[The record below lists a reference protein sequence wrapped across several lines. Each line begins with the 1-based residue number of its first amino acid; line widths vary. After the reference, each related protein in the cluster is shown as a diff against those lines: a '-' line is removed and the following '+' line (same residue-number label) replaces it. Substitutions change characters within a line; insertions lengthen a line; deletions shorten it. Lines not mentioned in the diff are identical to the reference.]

1 MKSLRAKVILYI
13 LGLFLI
19 GTLVLAYANY
29 LVAERVA
36 TDVIHSLTEQ
46 LAVNLAHATENN
58 LLRYQDL
65 VEAMAQMPE
74 TLEMDSETDWEVL
87 EAYLQR
93 EEGRIREFEMIFLAD
108 ANGEYINTKSQRG
121 NIADQ
126 DYFQAVMTGKTVIT
140 EPLINPV
147 TGKEVVV
154 VAAPIKDGEGKVS
167 GLLGA
172 TITLEELTN
181 IISQTELG
189 ENGYA
194 FALASDGT
202 VVAHRNRDLLLRH
215 NYIRDSKPQ
224 VDTESGGDVD
234 AVSEATVDAVTS
246 ATQAIGLEVVSGEVG
261 HSEYRREGIDYLVGY
276 APVPL
281 TKWGVATVLPREEIL
296 VPLADLRENSIRY
309 TTIFVLLGAAVGF
322 FLASQIVKPIKALTA
337 AAQKITQG
345 DLTQQVAVASRD
357 EVGILAASFNNMIQE
372 LKALITSIRK
382 GSETLTQSA
391 REIRMAS
398 EETATSAEDV
408 AAAINEMA
416 LGATRQAEDAQ
427 ESAQKL
433 EEMLRALE
441 KVAAHSQ
448 EAADGVSKTMTVIEH
463 GVTVVKN
470 QNETMDANERA
481 IEMVAAEVEN
491 LAAKAGEIG
500 TIIEVINA
508 ISEQTNLLALNAA
521 IEAARAGEFGRG
533 FAVVADEVRKLAEQ
547 SGQATGEIARIIEE
561 IRSGVEGTH
570 AQMRVALETVHR
582 QKEATEETE
591 QSFNE
596 IQQTVLFCKNL
607 VEDIAAATI
616 QLKTAANTVSKAVMQ
631 IANIAE
637 ESAAST
643 EEIAAATEEQSATVQ
658 EFTAAA
664 QNLSSLAEE
673 LEQEVARFIT

>member
-296 VPLADLRENSIRY
+296 VPWP
-309 TTIFVLLGAAVGF
+309 T
-322 FLASQIVKPIKALTA
+322 
-337 AAQKITQG
+337 
-345 DLTQQVAVASRD
+345 
-357 EVGILAASFNNMIQE
+357 
-372 LKALITSIRK
+372 
-382 GSETLTQSA
+382 
-391 REIRMAS
+391 
-398 EETATSAEDV
+398 
-408 AAAINEMA
+408 
-416 LGATRQAEDAQ
+416 
-427 ESAQKL
+427 
-433 EEMLRALE
+433 
-441 KVAAHSQ
+441 
-448 EAADGVSKTMTVIEH
+448 
-463 GVTVVKN
+463 
-470 QNETMDANERA
+470 
-481 IEMVAAEVEN
+481 
-491 LAAKAGEIG
+491 
-500 TIIEVINA
+500 
-508 ISEQTNLLALNAA
+508 
-521 IEAARAGEFGRG
+521 
-533 FAVVADEVRKLAEQ
+533 
-547 SGQATGEIARIIEE
+547 
-561 IRSGVEGTH
+561 
-570 AQMRVALETVHR
+570 
-582 QKEATEETE
+582 
-591 QSFNE
+591 
-596 IQQTVLFCKNL
+596 
-607 VEDIAAATI
+607 
-616 QLKTAANTVSKAVMQ
+616 
-631 IANIAE
+631 
-637 ESAAST
+637 
-643 EEIAAATEEQSATVQ
+643 
-658 EFTAAA
+658 
-664 QNLSSLAEE
+664 
-673 LEQEVARFIT
+673 

>member
-215 NYIRDSKPQ
+215 NYIRDTKPQ

-261 HSEYRREGIDYLVGY
+261 HSEYKREGIDYLVGY

-296 VPLADLRENSIRY
+296 VPLADLRESSFRY
-309 TTIFVLLGAAVGF
+309 TAIFVVLGAAVGL
-322 FLASQIVKPIKALTA
+322 FLASAIVKPIKALTA

-345 DLTQQVAVASRD
+345 DLTQQVAVRARD

-398 EETATSAEDV
+398 EETAKSAEDV

-416 LGATRQAEDAQ
+416 VGATRQAEDAQ

-433 EEMLRALE
+433 EEMLKALE

-448 EAADGVSKTMTVIEH
+448 EAAEGVNKTMTVIDR
-463 GVTVVKN
+463 GVAVVKH
-470 QNETMDANERA
+470 QNVTMDANEKA
-481 IEMVAAEVEN
+481 IEKVAQEVEN
-491 LAAKAGEIG
+491 LAARAGEIG

-508 ISEQTNLLALNAA
+508 IAEQTNLLALNAA

-673 LEQEVARFIT
+673 LEQEVARFKT

>member
-1 MKSLRAKVILYI
+1 
-13 LGLFLI
+13 
-19 GTLVLAYANY
+19 
-29 LVAERVA
+29 
-36 TDVIHSLTEQ
+36 
-46 LAVNLAHATENN
+46 
-58 LLRYQDL
+58 
-65 VEAMAQMPE
+65 
-74 TLEMDSETDWEVL
+74 
-87 EAYLQR
+87 
-93 EEGRIREFEMIFLAD
+93 
-108 ANGEYINTKSQRG
+108 
-121 NIADQ
+121 
-126 DYFQAVMTGKTVIT
+126 
-140 EPLINPV
+140 
-147 TGKEVVV
+147 
-154 VAAPIKDGEGKVS
+154 
-167 GLLGA
+167 
-172 TITLEELTN
+172 
-181 IISQTELG
+181 
-189 ENGYA
+189 
-194 FALASDGT
+194 
-202 VVAHRNRDLLLRH
+202 
-215 NYIRDSKPQ
+215 PQ

-398 EETATSAEDV
+398 EETAKSAEDV

-416 LGATRQAEDAQ
+416 VGATRQAEDAQ

>member
-1 MKSLRAKVILYI
+1 
-13 LGLFLI
+13 
-19 GTLVLAYANY
+19 
-29 LVAERVA
+29 
-36 TDVIHSLTEQ
+36 
-46 LAVNLAHATENN
+46 
-58 LLRYQDL
+58 
-65 VEAMAQMPE
+65 
-74 TLEMDSETDWEVL
+74 
-87 EAYLQR
+87 
-93 EEGRIREFEMIFLAD
+93 
-108 ANGEYINTKSQRG
+108 
-121 NIADQ
+121 
-126 DYFQAVMTGKTVIT
+126 
-140 EPLINPV
+140 
-147 TGKEVVV
+147 
-154 VAAPIKDGEGKVS
+154 
-167 GLLGA
+167 
-172 TITLEELTN
+172 
-181 IISQTELG
+181 
-189 ENGYA
+189 
-194 FALASDGT
+194 
-202 VVAHRNRDLLLRH
+202 
-215 NYIRDSKPQ
+215 PQ

-261 HSEYRREGIDYLVGY
+261 HSEYKREGIDYLVGY

-296 VPLADLRENSIRY
+296 VPLADLRESSFRY
-309 TTIFVLLGAAVGF
+309 TAIFVVLGAAVGL
-322 FLASQIVKPIKALTA
+322 FLASAIVKPIKALTA

-345 DLTQQVAVASRD
+345 DLTQQVAVRARD
-357 EVGILAASFNNMIQE
+357 EVGILAASFNTMIQE
-372 LKALITSIRK
+372 LKGLIGSIRK

-398 EETATSAEDV
+398 EETAKSAEDV

-416 LGATRQAEDAQ
+416 VGATRQAEDAQ
-427 ESAQKL
+427 ESAPKL
-433 EEMLRALE
+433 EEMLKALE

-448 EAADGVSKTMTVIEH
+448 EAAEGVNKTMTVIDR
-463 GVTVVKN
+463 GVAVVKH
-470 QNETMDANERA
+470 QNVTMDANEKA
-481 IEMVAAEVEN
+481 IEKVAQEVEN
-491 LAAKAGEIG
+491 LAARAGEIG

-508 ISEQTNLLALNAA
+508 IAEQTNLLALNAA